1 MKESLRLN
9 RYLAMSGVASR
20 RRCDELIRQGRV
32 AVNGARVEELG
43 SRVVP
48 DDDEVTVDGLE
59 VRPPRALH
67 TLALNKPP
75 GVLVAASDARG
86 RRTVMDLLE
95 EFRDRVF
102 PVGRLDLRS
111 EGLLLFTS
119 DGDLAYRLAH
129 PRFKVAK
136 LYHVEVAGRVSPAV
150 LEALRGGVDLED
162 GRTQPARVQL
172 MEKDR
177 GRATLEIELRE
188 GRKRQIRRMLAVF
201 GHDVVRLRR
210 VRFGPVALGEL
221 PEGQWRELSPAE
233 IGELRKAVGL
243 PDDADGGESA

>member
-20 RRCDELIRQGRV
+20 RRCDELIRHGRV
-32 AVNGARVEELG
+32 AVNGARIEELG
-43 SRVVP
+43 SRVIP
-48 DDDEVTVDGLE
+48 DDDEVTVDGVA
-59 VRPPRALH
+59 VRLPPAVH

-95 EFRDRVF
+95 DFRGRVF
-102 PVGRLDLRS
+102 PVGRLDFRS

-136 LYHVEVAGRVSPAV
+136 LYHVVVAGRVSPAV
-150 LEALRGGVDLED
+150 LDALRRGVDLED

-172 MEKDR
+172 LEKDR

-201 GHDVVRLRR
+201 GHDVVTLRR
-210 VRFGPVALGEL
+210 VRFGPIGLGDL
-221 PEGQWRELSPAE
+221 AEGRWRELGPAE
-233 IGELRKAVGL
+233 IGQLRAAVGL
-243 PDDADGGESA
+243 PEKADGGGES